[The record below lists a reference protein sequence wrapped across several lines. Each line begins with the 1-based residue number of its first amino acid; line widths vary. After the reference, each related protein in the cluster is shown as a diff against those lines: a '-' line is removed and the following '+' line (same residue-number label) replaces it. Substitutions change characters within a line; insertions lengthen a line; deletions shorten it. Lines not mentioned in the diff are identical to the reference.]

1 MRAPNL
7 PASDFTRNSPSH
19 HPPNAA
25 THQETS
31 LPRRHADSLPPAAMF
46 RTAILRVATASR
58 AVARPAVAMRQ
69 ASLLRAAPPFVPRLR
84 GLVALRMYSAGGGLD
99 KEAVEGRI
107 MSLLQ
112 GFDKVCRGL
121 LLLPPFVTAP
131 C

>member
-1 MRAPNL
+1 
-7 PASDFTRNSPSH
+7 
-19 HPPNAA
+19 
-25 THQETS
+25 
-31 LPRRHADSLPPAAMF
+31 MF

-121 LLLPPFVTAP
+121 LLLPSFVTAP